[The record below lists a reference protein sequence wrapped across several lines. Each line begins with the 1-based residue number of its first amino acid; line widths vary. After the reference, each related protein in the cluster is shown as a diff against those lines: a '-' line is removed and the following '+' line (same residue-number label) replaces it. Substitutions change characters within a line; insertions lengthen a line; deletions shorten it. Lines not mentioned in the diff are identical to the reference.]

1 MSELLRSQERVQQ
14 VGANP
19 GANQKQRRIIRGH
32 RCLLPQSLAGL
43 YVSDGHHHEKHG
55 GRNKNQIKHGD
66 ILSLRRLL
74 GCLILIGRP
83 SYGPNSLAAAETKFA
98 CPGARAVLASRL
110 PDAALQLPLLS
121 LAAAALR
128 RPARGLRF

>member
-1 MSELLRSQERVQQ
+1 MLKLLRSQERVQQ

-19 GANQKQRRIIRGH
+19 GANQKQRGIIRGH
-32 RCLLPQSLAGL
+32 RGLLPQSLAGL
-43 YVSDGHHHEKHG
+43 HISDRHHNEKHG

-83 SYGPNSLAAAETKFA
+83 SYGPNGLAAAESKFA
-98 CPGARAVLASRL
+98 CPEARAVFVPLP
-110 PDAALQLPLLS
+110 PDAALQLQFLS
-121 LAAAALR
+121 PAAAALR
-128 RPARGLRF
+128 CRARGLRF